1 MLEVFTMDKKQI
13 AIGIILALL
22 TGGFFLIFI
31 LVVKAIKTIR
41 IKRERIQLESYIKD
55 YFRGNEKLLAFVG
68 TLSDEEVQILI
79 NIINKA
85 REEKS
90 DIEWKALRLPD
101 ILEKKF
107 KDLVD

>member
-1 MLEVFTMDKKQI
+1 MDKKQI
-13 AIGIILALL
+13 VIGIILALI
-22 TGGFFLIFI
+22 TGGLFLVAIII
-31 LVVKAIKTIR
+31 LKAIKAIK
-41 IKRERIQLESYIKD
+41 IKRERLQLESYIKD

-68 TLSDEEVQILI
+68 TLSDEEVRILI

-90 DIEWKALRLPD
+90 DIEWKTLKLPK
-101 ILEKKF
+101 ILEQKF